1 MPLKK
6 EALSKEAKFLE
17 EIEKVRDVIKKKH
30 QLLKLGKESISETAN
45 EYLKPVIGPL
55 ENIAAKITP
64 IINNKK
70 SKISKD
76 NTYDSERE
84 EDSII
89 SDGTHSSN
97 SGNINT
103 EQNLSSDEETE
114 AFHDTIEDLQLIE
127 QEADET
133 GLKNDLTTQYLNKI
147 DTLQWD
153 KDYGV
158 KRKNSGEYK
167 IGNAELLFENNNMIV
182 ADETYEITQGLLEL
196 LFMKSPEKTKVT
208 QIDEKNYAQILLNTN
223 AHLRYH
229 NSKNT
234 VKNSASQKYITF
246 ILPHMKSTQHH
257 GSDLLPTNMII
268 QSKKQSKVNYVYWDN
283 PNELV
288 DRLRLL
294 VASRTAGNP
303 SHDNEIMSIIEE
315 LREANIIH

>member
-89 SDGTHSSN
+89 SDRTHSSN

-257 GSDLLPTNMII
+257 GSGLLPTNMII
-268 QSKKQSKVNYVYWDN
+268 QSKNQSKVNYVYWDN

>member
-6 EALSKEAKFLE
+6 EALSKEAKFFE

-84 EDSII
+84 EDSIF
-89 SDGTHSSN
+89 DRTHSSN

-103 EQNLSSDEETE
+103 EQNLSSVEETE
-114 AFHDTIEDLQLIE
+114 AFHDTIEDLQLID

-133 GLKNDLTTQYLNKI
+133 
-147 DTLQWD
+147 
-153 KDYGV
+153 DYGV

-167 IGNAELLFENNNMIV
+167 IGNAELLFENNNIIV

-257 GSDLLPTNMII
+257 GSGLLPTNMII
-268 QSKKQSKVNYVYWDN
+268 QSKNQSEVNYVYWDN

>member
-84 EDSII
+84 EDSI
-89 SDGTHSSN
+89 SDRTHSSN

-103 EQNLSSDEETE
+103 EQNLSSVEETE
-114 AFHDTIEDLQLIE
+114 AFHDTIEDLQLID

-133 GLKNDLTTQYLNKI
+133 
-147 DTLQWD
+147 
-153 KDYGV
+153 DYGV

-167 IGNAELLFENNNMIV
+167 IGNAELLFENNNIIV

-257 GSDLLPTNMII
+257 GSGLLPTNMII
-268 QSKKQSKVNYVYWDN
+268 QSKNQSKVNYVYWDN